1 MVFLPVKPIH
11 AKTAVKWIHHVPP
24 LSVCCYVSNYVHL
37 NLKLQCCLKASF
49 SLLIILLDVCSC
61 HVSCVMCDARV
72 TCLSLSVTSLL
83 CSQGYA
89 PAPGTPHSA
98 PSPGSMGSSQDDQ
111 MPPGSPHGGW
121 GHGRPPPAS
130 PSHTP
135 GPVSSITLVV
145 STLHCGNSRLT

>member
-1 MVFLPVKPIH
+1 M
-11 AKTAVKWIHHVPP
+11 HV
-24 LSVCCYVSNYVHL
+24 
-37 NLKLQCCLKASF
+37 
-49 SLLIILLDVCSC
+49 C
-61 HVSCVMCDARV
+61 HVSDC
-72 TCLSLSVTSLL
+72 LSVTSLV

-111 MPPGSPHGGW
+111 MPPGSPHAGW

-135 GPVSSITLVV
+135 GPVSTTLVA
-145 STLHCGNSRLT
+145 TMHCGNLS